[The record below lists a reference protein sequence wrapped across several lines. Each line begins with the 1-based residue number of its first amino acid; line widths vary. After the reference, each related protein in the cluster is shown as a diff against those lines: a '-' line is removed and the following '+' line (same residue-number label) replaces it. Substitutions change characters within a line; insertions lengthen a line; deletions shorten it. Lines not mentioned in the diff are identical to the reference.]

1 MNALK
6 KLGVLLTVMMVATMA
21 FSGTVAADATNQ
33 NSQTN
38 IQSNNAG
45 VVQIQDS
52 SAHGYLVGIDKSHD
66 DQKAVVYQSNKN
78 YQKQWNDQEANDCD
92 WTYGSYCFN

>member
-6 KLGVLLTVMMVATMA
+6 KLGVLLAVMMVATMA
-21 FSGTVAADATNQ
+21 FSGTVAADATNT

-38 IQSNNAG
+38 VQTNSAG
-45 VVQIQDS
+45 VVQYQDS
-52 SAHGYLVGIDKSHD
+52 SATGLLAGIDASSD

-78 YQKQWNDQEANDCD
+78 YQKQWNYQDANDCD
-92 WTYGSYCFN
+92 WTFGSVCYN